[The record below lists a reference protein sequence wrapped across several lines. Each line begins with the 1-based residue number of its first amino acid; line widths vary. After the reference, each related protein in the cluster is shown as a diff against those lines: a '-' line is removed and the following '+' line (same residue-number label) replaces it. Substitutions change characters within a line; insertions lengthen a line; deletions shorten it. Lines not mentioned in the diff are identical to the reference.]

1 MKKLNLILVLF
12 AFALQAAFLSPE
24 AIAQDKSAKTEVNQ
38 KVEVYYFHYSR
49 RCATCIA
56 VEEETEKAL
65 KSLYP
70 KAVDQG
76 MVSFISVDIE
86 EKSNEGLMKELDVQ
100 GQTLLVV
107 KGKGKENLTNTAFMH
122 ARTNPDKLKQALREA
137 IAKS

>member
-1 MKKLNLILVLF
+1 MKLTNLFIILF
-12 AFALQAAFLSPE
+12 AFAAQAFFLSPE
-24 AIAQDKSAKTEVNQ
+24 ALAQDKAAKTEVNQ

-70 KAVDQG
+70 KAVEQG
-76 MVSFISVDIE
+76 MVSFISVDLE
-86 EKSNEGLMKELDVQ
+86 EKSNEGLMKDLDVQ

-107 KGKGKENLTNTAFMH
+107 KGMGKENLTNTAFMH
-122 ARTNPDKLKQALREA
+122 ARSNPDKLKQALREA
-137 IAKS
+137 VAKM